1 VCHTYV
7 CKLTC
12 TQTVQRFARLTN
24 GVPIFVKFYQA
35 NKRVLEGD
43 VGWAN
48 CCESG
53 HSHAER
59 DEGLKICFES
69 GHSHTPLVDRYVLP
83 IEISRSASYSR
94 DKNSIPL
101 MRFSQTQHFQCFP
114 QNGAVKQKRTSL
126 IFQQPDS
133 VTGGFVWQNKYWAV
147 KILQSAGTAEKHSC
161 AAARD
166 GLAKT
171 R

>member
-1 VCHTYV
+1 
-7 CKLTC
+7 
-12 TQTVQRFARLTN
+12 
-24 GVPIFVKFYQA
+24 
-35 NKRVLEGD
+35 
-43 VGWAN
+43 
-48 CCESG
+48 
-53 HSHAER
+53 
-59 DEGLKICFES
+59 
-69 GHSHTPLVDRYVLP
+69 
-83 IEISRSASYSR
+83 
-94 DKNSIPL
+94 